1 MNYRFVF
8 YECTSMKLD
17 DKVTFPLV
25 GLSVGQHLYDLYACV
40 CHFGGIYYYFV
51 HVYFTVTFTMM
62 CLSTISQRYRS
73 LGWALYSIREKPS
86 HRYVVLLQ

>member
-1 MNYRFVF
+1 MVIVFLLFFFFCYRFVF

-40 CHFGGIYYYFV
+40 CHFGGMYFIV
-51 HVYFTVTFTMM
+51 SRILVKSNMVF
-62 CLSTISQRYRS
+62 
-73 LGWALYSIREKPS
+73 
-86 HRYVVLLQ
+86 